1 MGLRG
6 IRESPTTFTSVIAVC
21 TNALF
26 FKEGV
31 QVHCGVIK
39 FGFSCNVFMGDALV
53 GFYTQVGQCGVALQ
67 LFDVPERNLAVW
79 NVMLRGLCEL
89 GRVKVEDL
97 LGFYLSRMRFE
108 GSVHVQSALI
118 DMYGKCRDIESSVA
132 VFECLPERTLDCFN
146 SLMTSLSYC
155 DAVDDVAELFGLMV
169 DEGLVPDGV
178 TLSTTLKA
186 LSVSALASFT
196 SSQLMHCYALKS
208 GLGEDA
214 VVACSLMDT
223 YSRSRWNF
231 LIEFLRFFLLQT
243 LHIHD
248 QCICP
253 KWNGERRNCNASSND

>member
-1 MGLRG
+1 MWGKKSSIRSWVGLLNLCSRSG
-6 IRESPTTFTSVIAVC
+6 ELC
-21 TNALF
+21 LG
-26 FKEGV
+26 K
-31 QVHCGVIK
+31 QVHC
-39 FGFSCNVFMGDALV
+39 
-53 GFYTQVGQCGVALQ
+53 
-67 LFDVPERNLAVW
+67 R
-79 NVMLRGLCEL
+79 VM
-89 GRVKVEDL
+89 K
-97 LGFYLSRMRFE
+97 LGFNE

>member
-1 MGLRG
+1 MWGKKSSIRSWVGLLNLCSRSG
-6 IRESPTTFTSVIAVC
+6 ELC
-21 TNALF
+21 LG
-26 FKEGV
+26 K
-31 QVHCGVIK
+31 QVHC
-39 FGFSCNVFMGDALV
+39 
-53 GFYTQVGQCGVALQ
+53 
-67 LFDVPERNLAVW
+67 R
-79 NVMLRGLCEL
+79 VM
-89 GRVKVEDL
+89 K
-97 LGFYLSRMRFE
+97 LGFNE

-208 GLGEDA
+208 GLGEDV

-223 YSRSRWNF
+223 YSRSKWNF

-253 KWNGERRNCNASSND
+253 KWNAERRNCNASSND